1 MICISW
7 IGTSAFFASATSSTT
22 FASCKR
28 HNVQFLLGGMM
39 AKIQKALTGK
49 LETIRGPMY
58 KYNDIIYIYIIIIV
72 IIRVYIYVEGTFTY
86 RMTGFENFYI
96 LTCDMCMLWST
107 GLAQFSTTTKAFPKF
122 KRCLPTSEAGCI
134 RTHLQVF
141 NGAQC
146 TCSLSFIALI
156 SVPWS
161 ALCTF
166 LNFVMQR
173 CLPTSE
179 QGLYQNPP
187 TSPEWC
193 ALHAH
198 KPLGW
203 CLGLHLALS

>member
-1 MICISW
+1 MLIYVYVYAC
-7 IGTSAFFASATSSTT
+7 TYA
-22 FASCKR
+22 
-28 HNVQFLLGGMM
+28 
-39 AKIQKALTGK
+39 
-49 LETIRGPMY
+49 Y
-58 KYNDIIYIYIIIIV
+58 IYIYIITIV
-72 IIRVYIYVEGTFTY
+72 HLYIYIQGEREREREKKNVSMYVCMYVCMHVCMYVYIYIYTYIYIYVEGTFTY

>member
-1 MICISW
+1 MYIC
-7 IGTSAFFASATSSTT
+7 
-22 FASCKR
+22 
-28 HNVQFLLGGMM
+28 
-39 AKIQKALTGK
+39 
-49 LETIRGPMY
+49 
-58 KYNDIIYIYIIIIV
+58 IYIYIYIHNHNRTSIYIYRGRDRERGKKRMYLCMYV
-72 IIRVYIYVEGTFTY
+72 CMHVCMYVYIYIYTYIYVEGTFTY

-166 LNFVMQR
+166 LNFVMQQ